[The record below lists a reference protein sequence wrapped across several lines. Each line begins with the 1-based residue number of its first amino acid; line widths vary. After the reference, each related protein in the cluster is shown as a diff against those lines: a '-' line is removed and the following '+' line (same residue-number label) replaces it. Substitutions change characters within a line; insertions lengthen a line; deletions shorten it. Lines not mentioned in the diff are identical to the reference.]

1 MLADG
6 SGTGSCQRSTNPD
19 DSCRL
24 PGRPLLAGSG
34 WMGGLRFCWLGG
46 PRGAELVRQRAV
58 KKHQGQ
64 LFGRTRSRA
73 LMSTCKS
80 AGTQKKVFVKREGAE
95 FPQQTLFIFDRLR
108 VRQFD
113 IKPPAS
119 T

>member
-6 SGTGSCQRSTNPD
+6 SGTGLCQRSTNPD

-46 PRGAELVRQRAV
+46 RRGAELVRQRAV

-64 LFGRTRSRA
+64 LFGRTRA
-73 LMSTCKS
+73 LMWTCKG
-80 AGTQKKVFVKREGAE
+80 AGAQNKVFVKREGAE
-95 FPQQTLFIFDRLR
+95 FTLFIFDRLR
-108 VRQFD
+108 VSQ
-113 IKPPAS
+113 AV
-119 T
+119 